1 MAFLGLS
8 DMEERFATQW
18 ASNSESAEL
27 IKGFRIVLAEMGL
40 SPFDGG
46 IVRDPNLFDEPWA
59 KQRRG
64 EYILKRMAFVQEVFS
79 QNGFERRV
87 LYRTLHCD
95 GPLRHG
101 NTKRSFVS
109 ATFNHDVARALACE
123 NDMTRTVA
131 TYRQMVPIDRLFM
144 THLETRQFNHPF
156 KESEAVLIC
165 DPGNL
170 AF

>member
-27 IKGFRIVLAEMGL
+27 IKGFRIVLAEMRL

-79 QNGFERRV
+79 QNGFERPAPFIATV
-87 LYRTLHCD
+87 LF
-95 GPLRHG
+95 G
-101 NTKRSFVS
+101 
-109 ATFNHDVARALACE
+109 
-123 NDMTRTVA
+123 
-131 TYRQMVPIDRLFM
+131 MVIPNDRLSLPHSIRM
-144 THLETRQFNHPF
+144 WPEL
-156 KESEAVLIC
+156 
-165 DPGNL
+165 
-170 AF
+170 